1 MAQTVTAHLRYIR
14 LAPRKVRLVADLVR
28 GKKVPEA
35 RVILRMIPKGA
46 THPLEKLLA
55 SAIASATNTYSID
68 ESNLLVS
75 SIMVGEG
82 PKLKRFM
89 PRMRGS
95 ASPIQKKT
103 SHITVTLREI
113 EPGKKAV
120 KQKKEV
126 VTTIDKKDR
135 AVKRSPSV
143 RPEKQIKKSSEGV
156 KQKMFRRKAV
166 A

>member
-1 MAQTVTAHLRYIR
+1 MTQTVTAHLRYVR

-28 GKKVPEA
+28 GKKIPEV

-46 THPLEKLLA
+46 THSLEKLLA
-55 SAIASATNTYSID
+55 SAVASATNTYSID
-68 ESNLLVS
+68 ESNLIVS
-75 SIMVGEG
+75 SITVGEG

-120 KQKKEV
+120 KQKKEDV
-126 VTTIDKKDR
+126 MAVEKRDR
-135 AVKRSPSV
+135 TVKRSPSA
-143 RPEKQIKKSSEGV
+143 RPERQIKKSAEGV